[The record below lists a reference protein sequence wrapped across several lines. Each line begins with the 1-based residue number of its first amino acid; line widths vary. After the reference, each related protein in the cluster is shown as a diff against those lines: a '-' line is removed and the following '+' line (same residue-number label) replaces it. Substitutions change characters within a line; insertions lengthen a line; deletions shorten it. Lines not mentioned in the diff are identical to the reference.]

1 MHTFGKILWK
11 LGLNGDI
18 PMKESSFFYA
28 QHAIHEI
35 GMDTFLLFDNGSRK
49 ERMKSRALIFSVKN
63 DVFKLLNS
71 IELPKDLFSFKQGSV
86 YRIDQDKF
94 LFCSSTNN
102 KIVITDIDGKILWNL
117 SSNFSFYRA
126 YHLTTNK

>member
-1 MHTFGKILWK
+1 
-11 LGLNGDI
+11 
-18 PMKESSFFYA
+18 
-28 QHAIHEI
+28 
-35 GMDTFLLFDNGSRK
+35 MDTFLLFDNGSRK

-94 LFCSSTNN
+94 LFCSSTNS
-102 KIVITDIDGKILWNL
+102 KIVITDINGNTLWNL